1 MISAGI
7 GSSAGSSAISTLSTA
22 VEASRKATASLQ
34 RTAQEIARGQV
45 GERQMV
51 DLMSDHRF
59 YRSNLE
65 LIKAADERVGAI
77 LDILG

>member
-1 MISAGI
+1 MISPSVS
-7 GSSAGSSAISTLSTA
+7 SSASPGAISTLSTA
-22 VEASRKATASLQ
+22 LEASRKAAASMQ
-34 RTAQEIARGQV
+34 RTAQEVARGEV

-51 DLMSDHRF
+51 DLMSDHRT

-65 LIKAADERVGAI
+65 LIKAADEQVGTI